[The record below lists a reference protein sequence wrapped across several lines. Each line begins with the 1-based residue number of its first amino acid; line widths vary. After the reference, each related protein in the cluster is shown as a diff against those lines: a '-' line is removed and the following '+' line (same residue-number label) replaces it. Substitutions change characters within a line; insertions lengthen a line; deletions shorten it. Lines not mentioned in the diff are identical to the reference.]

1 MTTRVGLI
9 GIGVLAAVFV
19 LQRLRRRKEVSS
31 RAGPTDVSSHRILGY
46 VEADSR

>member
-9 GIGVLAAVFV
+9 GIAVLAAVFV
-19 LQRLRRRKEVSS
+19 LQRRRRRKDVSTQ
-31 RAGPTDVSSHRILGY
+31 ASSHRILGY